1 MRMIKT
7 YEGMTMNCD
16 VIATIQSV
24 FMNITTGSISEMV
37 DDGFDP
43 DNLEFAV
50 TAFTTFGD
58 EIVLAVY
65 ATEEERDY
73 ARYKLE
79 NWLVYDVGSYYTM
92 TERKLRRFFTM
103 KKMIVTEYSRPI
115 MLNKVKEFV
124 QRTMY
129 LAENKVIPYAVFAL
143 LDSGEMVNIGNFNDA
158 DTAEIIRIILDIFA
172 EDKKAVF
179 DVNLEVFGIRNFLE
193 MLRYVSAD
201 SDSVYR
207 IMINELKQQLK
218 SGELDVNFS

>member
-1 MRMIKT
+1 
-7 YEGMTMNCD
+7 
-16 VIATIQSV
+16 
-24 FMNITTGSISEMV
+24 
-37 DDGFDP
+37 
-43 DNLEFAV
+43 
-50 TAFTTFGD
+50 
-58 EIVLAVY
+58 
-65 ATEEERDY
+65 
-73 ARYKLE
+73 
-79 NWLVYDVGSYYTM
+79 
-92 TERKLRRFFTM
+92 M

-172 EDKKAVF
+172 EDKKAAF

-218 SGELDVNFS
+218 SGELDVSFS